1 MATRREHFVE
11 FRVIADQVKDGFN
24 ALKVADGGSITVGD
38 DSGITGTFEGTFKKI
53 KIKNGVI
60 TEFELDE

>member
-1 MATRREHFVE
+1 MATRREHFAKFSSIVE
-11 FRVIADQVKDGFN
+11 QIDNGFN
-24 ALKVADGGSITVGD
+24 VLKVADGGSITVGD

-60 TEFELDE
+60 TEFELEA

>member
-1 MATRREHFVE
+1 MATNREHFAE
-11 FRVIADQVKDGFN
+11 FRAIVEQVKSGFN

-38 DSGITGTFEGTFKKI
+38 DSGITGTFEGAFKKI

-60 TEFELDE
+60 TEFELEE